1 MPMDNSTS
9 SFSEVR
15 QTFPDAELLQVGGT
29 TCECYRVK
37 RYGKLHFLKRLKPE
51 LLTNPQYVA
60 ALQKEFEMGYQLD
73 HPHLVRYVG
82 KTDDGILMDYVDGET
97 LGQFAQHHP
106 DYFRDRKNADRF
118 LRQLLSV
125 VDYLHS
131 HQIVHLDLKPSNILI
146 TRIGH
151 DVKLIDLGYCY
162 ADCYTDT
169 MGRTDKYAAPEQMD
183 GSAKPD
189 ARTDI
194 YAIGRILQ
202 TLPCAHIYNK
212 VIKRSTAQDMDAR
225 YASAGELLQ
234 AVSHRRAPW
243 RLVGVLAFVVVAI
256 SFFLSYRYV
265 RQEFAEADSSNVSW
279 QSQSDSLNPPESLA
293 HPRQIPDHRPPAA
306 DIEELPAP
314 VPSVA
319 KGYIPVSSVAIPSQ
333 PPSPVSESTPATVT
347 PIPTTTQREDTLA
360 LRRELQQLIGSRF
373 KKALGHYN
381 DSTYHQINY
390 QRYTQNWIDFED
402 NLISLYSQVWKS
414 YQGKVAEHTMAS
426 EWCQTIMYYRVTQLW
441 RMMRNAPDHDP
452 SYDHKVF
459 HYYEIPCQ
467 GM

>member
-1 MPMDNSTS
+1 MSMDNSTS
-9 SFSEVR
+9 SFSEV
-15 QTFPDAELLQVGGT
+15 QKAFPDAERLQVGGT

-37 RYGKLHFLKRLKPE
+37 LYGKLHFLKRLKPE
-51 LLTNPQYVA
+51 LRTHPQYVA

-97 LGQFAQHHP
+97 LNQFVEHHP
-106 DYFRDRKNADRF
+106 DYFRNRNNADRF
-118 LRQLLSV
+118 LSQLLSV
-125 VDYLHS
+125 VGYLHS
-131 HQIVHLDLKPSNILI
+131 HQIVHLDLKPGNILI

-169 MGRTDKYAAPEQMD
+169 TGRTDKYAAPEQLN

-194 YAIGRILQ
+194 YAIGRVLQ
-202 TLPCAHIYNK
+202 TLPCAHYYNK
-212 VIKRSTAQDMDAR
+212 VVKRCTVQDMDAR
-225 YASAGELLQ
+225 YASIDELQQ
-234 AVSHRRAPW
+234 AVSHRQTPW
-243 RLVGVLAFVVVAI
+243 RLVGVLAFVVAALL
-256 SFFLSYRYV
+256 FFLVYRYV
-265 RQEFAEADSSNVSW
+265 HQEFAVADSSTVSW
-279 QSQSDSLNPPESLA
+279 QSQSDSLNVSESQRV
-293 HPRQIPDHRPPAA
+293 PRLVPDYPSTETA
-306 DIEELPAP
+306 IEGLPAP
-314 VPSVA
+314 EAQTEASPSEPP
-319 KGYIPVSSVAIPSQ
+319 PVVSQ
-333 PPSPVSESTPATVT
+333 STPAVVA
-347 PIPTTTQREDTLA
+347 PISANTQREDTLA

-381 DSTYHQINY
+381 DSTYHKINHR
-390 QRYTQNWIDFED
+390 RYTQKWIDFED
-402 NLISLYSQVWKS
+402 DLIPLYNQVWKS
-414 YQGKVAEHTMAS
+414 YQGKVVEHTMSS

-441 RMMRNAPDHDP
+441 KMMRNDPNHDP

>member
-9 SFSEVR
+9 SFSDVR

-51 LLTNPQYVA
+51 LRTNPQYVA
-60 ALQKEFEMGYQLD
+60 ALQKEFETGYLLD

-106 DYFRDRKNADRF
+106 NFFCDRKNADRF

-125 VDYLHS
+125 VGYLHS

-202 TLPCAHIYNK
+202 TLPCAHYYNK
-212 VIKRSTAQDMDAR
+212 VIKRCTEEKPDKRYQSIAELETAINRKRPYLLPVVILMIIIVLSVVLLWWNPFLKSPSPSLQHHVEDLSIPDKRESGVSQKGVFGDIQRQSSAIEDSPSQQPSHTPQTAIPQQTEAPQDETH
-225 YASAGELLQ
+225 SSKSEKSVSEAGLPK
-234 AVSHRRAPW
+234 ADPP
-243 RLVGVLAFVVVAI
+243 VAETQ
-256 SFFLSYRYV
+256 SPS
-265 RQEFAEADSSNVSW
+265 SSNT
-279 QSQSDSLNPPESLA
+279 D
-293 HPRQIPDHRPPAA
+293 A
-306 DIEELPAP
+306 D
-314 VPSVA
+314 VA
-319 KGYIPVSSVAIPSQ
+319 Q
-333 PPSPVSESTPATVT
+333 
-347 PIPTTTQREDTLA
+347 
-360 LRRELQQLIGSRF
+360 LRRLLHEAIRPIYEKHLSTYRNIDYHEMNQAEIEAYGHQHVAFMEDCMRKHHELWQKYQQQYD
-373 KKALGHYN
+373 KALFA
-381 DSTYHQINY
+381 DE
-390 QRYTQNWIDFED
+390 FE
-402 NLISLYSQVWKS
+402 
-414 YQGKVAEHTMAS
+414 KVRE
-426 EWCQTIMYYRVTQLW
+426 
-441 RMMRNAPDHDP
+441 
-452 SYDHKVF
+452 SYDAQVF
-459 HYYEIPCQ
+459 LPSRKKR
-467 GM
+467 

>member
-1 MPMDNSTS
+1 MPMDSSTS
-9 SFSEVR
+9 SFSEV
-15 QTFPDAELLQVGGT
+15 QQAFPDAELLQVGGT

-37 RYGKLHFLKRLKPE
+37 LYGKLHFLKRLKPE
-51 LLTNPQYVA
+51 LRTHPQYVA
-60 ALQKEFEMGYQLD
+60 ALQKEFEIGYQLD
-73 HPHLVRYVG
+73 HPHLVRYVA

-97 LGQFAQHHP
+97 LNQFVEHHP
-106 DYFRDRKNADRF
+106 DYFRNRNNADRF

-125 VDYLHS
+125 VGYLHS

-169 MGRTDKYAAPEQMD
+169 TGRTNKYAAPEQMD

-202 TLPCAHIYNK
+202 KLPCAHKYNK
-212 VIKRSTAQDMDAR
+212 VINRCTAKDMDAR
-225 YASAGELLQ
+225 YGSVDELQQ
-234 AVSHRRAPW
+234 AVSHRRMPW
-243 RLVGVLAFVVVAI
+243 RLVGVLAFVVAALL
-256 SFFLSYRYV
+256 FFLVYRYV
-265 RQEFAEADSSNVSW
+265 RQEFAVTDSPTVNW
-279 QSQSDSLNPPESLA
+279 QSPSDSLNVHESQNV
-293 HPRQIPDHRPPAA
+293 PRQVPDNPPTETA
-306 DIEELPAP
+306 IEGLPAP
-314 VPSVA
+314 IAQTEASPSET
-319 KGYIPVSSVAIPSQ
+319 
-333 PPSPVSESTPATVT
+333 PPAVSESTPVVVA
-347 PIPTTTQREDTLA
+347 PKTTKAQREDTLA
-360 LRRELQQLIGSRF
+360 LRRDLQQLIGSRF

-381 DSTYHQINY
+381 DSTYHQINHR
-390 QRYTQNWIDFED
+390 RYTQKWIDFED
-402 NLISLYSQVWKS
+402 DLIPLYSQVWKS
-414 YQGKVAEHTMAS
+414 YQGKVVEHTMSS

-441 RMMRNAPDHDP
+441 KMMRNDPNHDP